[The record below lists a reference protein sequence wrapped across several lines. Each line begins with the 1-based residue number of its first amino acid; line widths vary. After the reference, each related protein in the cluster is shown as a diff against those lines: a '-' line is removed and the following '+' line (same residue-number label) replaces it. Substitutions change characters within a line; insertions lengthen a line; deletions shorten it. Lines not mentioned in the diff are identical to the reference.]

1 METLKIDS
9 LEPAISLLSRAASVI
24 KDGGLVAFPTETF
37 YGLGASALNEEAIKK
52 IFKIKAREKFKPI
65 LILLD
70 SPISLSQFVS
80 EVPLIA
86 RKLIDQF
93 WPGAL
98 TLIFSASP
106 HLSPLLTG
114 NTGKIGIRVSG
125 SPLVRKLVQLSGVPL
140 TGTSANRSGKSPCFS
155 PSQVIDQ
162 LGDRIS
168 LLIDGGDTQKDRA
181 STIVD
186 ITLFPPRLIRKGI
199 VPFEEIKNIIPSLSS
214 GSGEQTGQLS

>member
-106 HLSPLLTG
+106 HLSP
-114 NTGKIGIRVSG
+114 
-125 SPLVRKLVQLSGVPL
+125 
-140 TGTSANRSGKSPCFS
+140 F
-155 PSQVIDQ
+155 
-162 LGDRIS
+162 
-168 LLIDGGDTQKDRA
+168 
-181 STIVD
+181 
-186 ITLFPPRLIRKGI
+186 F
-199 VPFEEIKNIIPSLSS
+199 
-214 GSGEQTGQLS
+214 